1 MTEQKGPAGPA
12 GVDARQL
19 DRPDQPGGSTQS
31 PTVND
36 PVARQSRARSEA
48 RLRALSDVGR
58 AGVGLAKHVATKR
71 IVTAAMH
78 ACDADGGSL
87 GVWVPERQVLRV
99 LLNTGELASWEEE
112 EPDDEVYEA
121 DQSTWLAGMTD
132 GLLGAVLCLD
142 DPDIARDDREY
153 LESLG
158 KHSSISVPLLY
169 GGEWWGELFV
179 SRNADRPAFAIPDL
193 DWVSAVAAQVSA
205 ALESV
210 DHASR
215 VELLAQT
222 DPMTGLANRRALN
235 QWLDDAMREW
245 RERKV
250 PIGLAVV
257 DLNGLKRINDEQGHD
272 GGDRVLRQLAEIL
285 QRSATR
291 FGNALVA
298 RLGGDEFCV
307 AVSGWDAP
315 ELVSAATEACS
326 DGWELLPHG
335 IACGVVV
342 TTDAVGAVEFPA
354 RLLRLAD
361 AVQYRAKRIRSRVPV
376 VAGRVLTPEQSVAL
390 TVSDELPVP
399 DRRIFRGRDEASLGH
414 LTDAALRALDQAHHE
429 TARARLGLVA
439 DLLTHH
445 VDGLGWWISLN
456 PAGGELVRT
465 VDFSL
470 YRQPPNVEPQEV
482 EQDNELM
489 TGFSLDTYP
498 QTRMAVAGG
507 SYAITSDDPTADPA
521 EVAILDGLG
530 AAAVIAAGGTEATG
544 DGWLVEVFL
553 DELSAF
559 GQELAGVLRLL
570 VLAALHPQ
578 HDF

>member
-1 MTEQKGPAGPA
+1 
-12 GVDARQL
+12 
-19 DRPDQPGGSTQS
+19 
-31 PTVND
+31 
-36 PVARQSRARSEA
+36 
-48 RLRALSDVGR
+48 LSDVGR
-58 AGVGLAKHVATKR
+58 AGVGLSKREATKR
-71 IVTAAMH
+71 IIQAAMR
-78 ACDADGGSL
+78 ASEADSASL
-87 GVWVPERQVLRV
+87 GVWIPERQVLRAM
-99 LLNTGELASWEEE
+99 LNVGELAPWEEE

-121 DQSTWLAGMTD
+121 DQSTWLAGMAD
-132 GLLGAVLCLD
+132 GLLGAVLSLD
-142 DPDIARDDREY
+142 DPHLAADDREY

-169 GGEWWGELFV
+169 GGSWWGELFV
-179 SRNADRPAFAIPDL
+179 ARNADRPNFALDDL

-205 ALESV
+205 ALEAV
-210 DHASR
+210 DHAAK

-235 QWLDDAMREW
+235 QWLDDAMKEW

-257 DLNGLKRINDEQGHD
+257 DLNGLKRINDDQGHD
-272 GGDRVLRQLAEIL
+272 AGDRVLRQLAEIL

-291 FGNALVA
+291 FDNSMVA

-307 AVSGWDAP
+307 AVSGSDAG
-315 ELVSAATEACS
+315 ELVDAATGACS

-335 IACGVVV
+335 IACGVVL
-342 TTDAVGAVEFPA
+342 TTDSVGAVEFPA

-376 VAGRVLTPEQSVAL
+376 VAGRVLSPELA
-390 TVSDELPVP
+390 VSLSGSEDLVVP

-414 LTDAALRALDQAHHE
+414 LTDAALRALDQARHE
-429 TARARLGLVA
+429 SIQARLGLIA

-445 VDGLGWWISLN
+445 IDGLGWWISYT
-456 PAGGELVRT
+456 AASSEAVRT

-470 YRQPPNVEPQEV
+470 YRKPSGVQPQEL
-482 EQDNELM
+482 ETELM
-489 TGFSLDTYP
+489 ASFALDTYP

-507 SYAITSDDPTADPA
+507 SYAVTSDDPTADPA
-521 EVAILDGLG
+521 ELAILDGLG
-530 AAAVIAAGGTEATG
+530 ATAVVAAGGHDSEG

-553 DELSAF
+553 DGLSSF
-559 GQELAGVLRLL
+559 GQEMAGVLRLL
-570 VLAALHPQ
+570 VLSALHPIK
-578 HDF
+578 DF